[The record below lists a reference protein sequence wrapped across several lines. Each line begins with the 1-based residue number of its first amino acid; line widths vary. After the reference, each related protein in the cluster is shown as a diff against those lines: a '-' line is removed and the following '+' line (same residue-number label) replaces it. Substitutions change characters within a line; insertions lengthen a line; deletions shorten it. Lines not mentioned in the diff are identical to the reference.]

1 MEVRNEHGRPEGRPC
16 IQHGKAGLSPSWRR
30 GSHRIRPWRRRMR
43 VRQPQGQPFS
53 FCRRRTS
60 TRKRREAGSAAAG
73 AAILSQAALQESEQL
88 LEQASTAPGAAPPH
102 LPQHSASMAP
112 WEWPW
117 SSQEPQQSWQDWQPA
132 RKPMAARAMMEKV
145 FIGLSFPKSE
155 ERNMGS
161 QRALND
167 EFYANLGQRGTET
180 CSFHR

>member
-30 GSHRIRPWRRRMR
+30 GSHRIRPWR
-43 VRQPQGQPFS
+43 QDAGSAAAGAAIFILPQEDEHS
-53 FCRRRTS
+53 
-60 TRKRREAGSAAAG
+60 EAQEDGSAAAG

-132 RKPMAARAMMEKV
+132 RKLHGRESDDGEDLHWFILSEIGRAKH
-145 FIGLSFPKSE
+145 GLTTSLRK
-155 ERNMGS
+155 
-161 QRALND
+161 
-167 EFYANLGQRGTET
+167 
-180 CSFHR
+180 